1 MEIRTKVPGMWP
13 RDVEGA
19 RIEREVRAQS
29 GGAVGGMSDIG
40 PNNGAQRPHLTVSRL
55 LFFF

>member
-13 RDVEGA
+13 GDVEGV

-29 GGAVGGMSDIG
+29 GGAVGGMSDWPEQWSAAASFDG
-40 PNNGAQRPHLTVSRL
+40 
-55 LFFF
+55 